1 MNELLTQSQLAI
13 LYGCSNKYEWMNKYE
28 TKISEVTLSIILGSD
43 IAVVSA
49 GLSGNE
55 HHWNEILPIY
65 LMCR

>member
-43 IAVVSA
+43 IVVSA

-55 HHWNEILPIY
+55 QHWNERLPVY